1 MSLTMTPN
9 FKTANQSS
17 CITLWLMM
25 MHHHAKLVTKVQ
37 QLRRCQS
44 SRWTFPGILNLFY
57 FDLDHNRA
65 IQSFHKTIQ
74 LMMMCHQT
82 KFSCERIRSS
92 EDISESHILIIWSF
106 AVTLTLKT
114 ANQSFWKTIWLIMM
128 HHHTK
133 FGSKRFSVSEDI
145 IWTNIHSHFE
155 ILLWP
160 WSWTQQSFFFL
171 SKIHSGLW

>member
-1 MSLTMTPN
+1 MMYQPIKCGCKKISSAEDMVDLSTETVILGYMSLTMTPN

-82 KFSCERIRSS
+82 KFSCKRISSS
-92 EDISESHILIIWSF
+92 EDILVSHYLDYMF
-106 AVTLTLKT
+106 LKCDLDLENSKQIFLENNL
-114 ANQSFWKTIWLIMM
+114 AHNDAPPNQV
-128 HHHTK
+128 
-133 FGSKRFSVSEDI
+133 R
-145 IWTNIHSHFE
+145 
-155 ILLWP
+155 
-160 WSWTQQSFFFL
+160 
-171 SKIHSGLW
+171 